1 MGRGKDTAAGKHAAV
16 YLRVS
21 GKGQDTASQEPE
33 LKRWA
38 DGQAGPVVTYH
49 DTFTGT
55 TMDRPGFARRRRGRQ
70 GLPRRR
76 LAPLSYLNHY
86 MSVTAFL
93 V

>member
-38 DGQAGPVVTYH
+38 DG
-49 DTFTGT
+49 
-55 TMDRPGFARRRRGRQ
+55 
-70 GLPRRR
+70 
-76 LAPLSYLNHY
+76 
-86 MSVTAFL
+86 
-93 V
+93 